1 MTALDAPSGQV
12 PGSIMRHR
20 PFALFWSA
28 RVLSSGAFHMQA
40 VAVGWQVY
48 AMTDSALA
56 LGLLGLVQFVPMV
69 VLTLLVG
76 HMADRYDRRA
86 IASICQLVNGTVALV
101 LTVGTFGGWLGV
113 DAIFAL
119 VAVVGAA
126 RAFESPTM
134 AALLTGLVPE
144 GLIARAT
151 AWSASANQTAQILGP
166 AAGGLL
172 YAIGPTVA
180 FATACAC
187 FLIAGTAS
195 ALIRATRTARAREPL
210 TLESLFGGIRFVRG
224 QPIILGTLSLDL
236 FAVLLG
242 GAIALLPI
250 YARDILETGPW
261 GLGVLRAS
269 PALGALAMSVALA
282 HFPLE
287 GRIGPKLFG
296 AVIVFGLA
304 TIVFGLS
311 TNLLLSIA
319 ALMVLGAA
327 DVISVVIRFSLV
339 QLRTPDEMRGRVS
352 ALNSLFIGTSN
363 QLGEFESGVTAAL
376 FGAVPAVLLGGAG
389 TILVALLW
397 MRWFPE
403 LRRIEKL

>member
-1 MTALDAPSGQV
+1 MTAAAADSR
-12 PGSIMRHR
+12 SIIRHP

-56 LGLLGLVQFVPMV
+56 LGMLGLAQFIPMV
-69 VLTLLVG
+69 LLTLLVG
-76 HMADRYDRRA
+76 HVADRYDRRA
-86 IASICQLVNGTVALV
+86 IASICQFVHFAVAVAL
-101 LTVGTFGGWLGV
+101 TTGTLGGWLGPTH
-113 DAIFAL
+113 IFAL
-119 VAVVGAA
+119 VAIVGAA

-134 AALLTGLVPE
+134 AALVPGLVPD
-144 GLIARAT
+144 GLISRAT

-172 YAIGPTVA
+172 YALGPTVA
-180 FATACAC
+180 FATACVC
-187 FLIAGTAS
+187 FLLAGTAT

-242 GAIALLPI
+242 GAVGLLPI

-261 GLGVLRAS
+261 GLGILRAS
-269 PALGALAMSVALA
+269 PALGALGMSVVLA
-282 HFPLE
+282 HFPLD
-287 GRIGPKLFG
+287 GKVGAKLFAAVILFG
-296 AVIVFGLA
+296 AA

-319 ALMVLGAA
+319 ALMTLGAA

-352 ALNSLFIGTSN
+352 ALNSMFIGTSN

-389 TILVALLW
+389 TILVALIW
-397 MRWFPE
+397 MRLFPE
-403 LRRIEKL
+403 LRSIEKL